1 MAIIELV
8 GVHYTYEDGTT
19 ALRGVDLKVERKEK
33 LALIGP
39 NGSGKTTLLLHFNG
53 ILKPTH
59 GRVLLEGREIKYS
72 RRELK
77 ELRRTVGVVFQD
89 PDTQL
94 FAATVYQDVSFGPL
108 NLDLPEDEVRKRVEE
123 ALRLTGALP
132 FQDRS
137 PQYLSYGQKKR
148 VAIAGILAME
158 PQVVVCDEPT
168 AWLDRDGCQQVMELL
183 DRAAAAGVTVV
194 ISTHD
199 VDLAYA
205 WADRVV
211 VMKDGTVIAQ
221 GDPVEIFMQDDLLRQ
236 AGLHRPWVL
245 DMWLTLRKKGL
256 VDRSATVPRTGEEL
270 KACLES

>member
-148 VAIAGILAME
+148 VAKIG
-158 PQVVVCDEPT
+158 
-168 AWLDRDGCQQVMELL
+168 
-183 DRAAAAGVTVV
+183 RAHV
-194 ISTHD
+194 
-199 VDLAYA
+199 
-205 WADRVV
+205 
-211 VMKDGTVIAQ
+211 
-221 GDPVEIFMQDDLLRQ
+221 
-236 AGLHRPWVL
+236 
-245 DMWLTLRKKGL
+245 
-256 VDRSATVPRTGEEL
+256 
-270 KACLES
+270 